1 MLIWMFRFK
10 QNRHFNPLG
19 GSLLKMCVFWWG
31 RLVQQMLAGLCKPL
45 RWYAPAT
52 TRREPVPGG
61 SLMSPLTSN
70 GRVRGVP
77 AQRQKLGSCWWF
89 FFQRLGVCRR
99 AGGAGLCRPSVFRV
113 GNCSCISDT
122 SAVHGGR
129 MKTASL
135 QGRTCSV
142 SARPC
147 TPARPG
153 TDLQQGRTNGRG
165 RHRHTKMQARRN
177 TDIPGK

>member
-1 MLIWMFRFK
+1 MGVSDMLIWMFRFK

-61 SLMSPLTSN
+61 SLMSSLTSN

-99 AGGAGLCRPSVFRV
+99 AGGAGLCRPSVFRDENRELTGMYLQRV
-113 GNCSCISDT
+113 GMALHPST
-122 SAVHGGR
+122 TWQGFAAGTYQRGGWYIYAKR
-129 MKTASL
+129 FG
-135 QGRTCSV
+135 QGG
-142 SARPC
+142 
-147 TPARPG
+147 G
-153 TDLQQGRTNGRG
+153 TGC
-165 RHRHTKMQARRN
+165 K
-177 TDIPGK
+177 